1 MLRPDVST
9 HVARNFSVT
18 VTPLIERHV
27 KESITKT
34 LIPAYAEATTAMQM
48 NLSREISSE
57 ILNLKKEIVTWQG
70 EALRGTEVRWLF
82 LLEVGLAL
90 IFVSASRSCEIWSR
104 LSET

>member
-70 EALRGTEVRWLF
+70 EALRGTEVRLSF
-82 LLEVGLAL
+82 LL
-90 IFVSASRSCEIWSR
+90 
-104 LSET
+104 